1 MIYEC
6 HTFFTPLFLP
16 HHHHVC
22 IYIYIYTY
30 IYIYIYTHL
39 YYSTRMIDIQ
49 NQMTERALELLNLP
63 DDVPC
68 LLLDVG

>member
-1 MIYEC
+1 
-6 HTFFTPLFLP
+6 
-16 HHHHVC
+16 
-22 IYIYIYTY
+22 
-30 IYIYIYTHL
+30 
-39 YYSTRMIDIQ
+39 MIDIQ